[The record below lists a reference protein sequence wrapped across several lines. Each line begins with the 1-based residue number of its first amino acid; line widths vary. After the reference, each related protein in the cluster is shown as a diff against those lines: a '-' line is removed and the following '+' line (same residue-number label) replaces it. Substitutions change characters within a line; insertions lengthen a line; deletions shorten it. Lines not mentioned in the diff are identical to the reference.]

1 MNSRT
6 VLTLALLATVCG
18 SAAAQVPT
26 APPLCPPPQRGPTPL
41 IFARFTG
48 PEGMQATFYQGNPQ
62 GRTHPA
68 PVAVGLRP
76 GYSYRICL
84 GNLPRHPDRALY
96 PTIQVC
102 GTLTLP
108 PRSTADAYPVTIALT
123 QADIDQA
130 LAGSLVTKVFFV
142 ENTEKAVPQATTP
155 DQLLQYDVPPERDP
169 LQEALTLGRPVLVVR
184 FGEKQLTP
192 AEAAQQNVPGT
203 ILQPGDKV
211 LPWPTQPP
219 CVPCLQL
226 FDPIHG
232 PRPPE
237 DECLHDG
244 GDRGA
249 RAGIGADGRLH
260 GLDPEDTVAEYT
272 DVHGDHNVVHSN
284 RVCLCVPRFGV
295 ARHVLPLGRYD
306 NVMRIVD
313 TRGILGQEQ
322 VESKT
327 PSLLKEQ
334 SDQLKGLQSRQRP
347 SAATITEGLGRFKEV
362 VVLEAYELDLGMAVY
377 LGTQQV
383 KQLKETERTKLFKQ
397 VELARVLSR
406 RESMAGTEQVIGTAV
421 IGRIEGGPQVVKA
434 TAETR
439 DLTICCEESPIVLPD
454 RPLVLCKWAD
464 KQAAQVGDVVTF
476 TLRYTNQGGRPI
488 TDVAVSDSLTTR
500 LEYVPGSSVADRNA
514 VFTTQA
520 NEAGST
526 ILRWE
531 ITGTLQPGQSGVVR
545 FQARIR

>member
-1 MNSRT
+1 
-6 VLTLALLATVCG
+6 
-18 SAAAQVPT
+18 
-26 APPLCPPPQRGPTPL
+26 
-41 IFARFTG
+41 
-48 PEGMQATFYQGNPQ
+48 MQATFYQGNPQ

-76 GYSYRICL
+76 GYSYRIRL
-84 GNLPRHPDRALY
+84 GNLPRNPDRALY

-108 PRSTADAYPVTIALT
+108 PRATPEDYPVTIALT

-169 LQEALTLGRPVLVVR
+169 LKEALMLGRPVLVVR
-184 FGEKQLTP
+184 FGEKQLTA
-192 AEAAQQNVPGT
+192 AEAAQENVPGT

-219 CVPCLQL
+219 CVPCLRL
-226 FDPIHG
+226 FDPILG
-232 PRPPE
+232 PRPCE

-244 GDRGA
+244 GDRGP

-272 DVHGDHNVVHSN
+272 NSCGERNVVHSN

-295 ARHVLPLGRYD
+295 VRHVLPLGRYD
-306 NVMRIVD
+306 NVLRIVD
-313 TRGILGQEQ
+313 TRCILGQEQ
-322 VESKT
+322 MECKT
-327 PSLLKEQ
+327 PSLLKECV
-334 SDQLKGLQSRQRP
+334 DQLKGIQCRERP
-347 SAATITEGLGRFKEV
+347 SATTITEGLGRFKEV
-362 VVLEAYELDLGMAVY
+362 VVLEATECDLGLAVC
-377 LGTQQV
+377 LGTQLV
-383 KQLKETERTKLFKQ
+383 KQLTEIERTRLCKQ

-406 RESMAGTEQVIGTAV
+406 RESMAGVEQVIGTAV
-421 IGRIEGGPQVVKA
+421 VGRAEGGQIVKA
-434 TAETR
+434 TVETR
-439 DLTICCEESPIVLPD
+439 DLTICCEECPIILPD
-454 RPLVLCKWAD
+454 KPLVLCKWAD

-500 LEYVPGSSVADRNA
+500 LEYVPGSSTADRNA

-531 ITGTLQPGQSGVVR
+531 ITGTLQPGQSGIVR